1 MRHARLTG
9 RASIA
14 SIPRRGRPTGLA
26 AVPAVAF
33 WLIAYAFA
41 VTMLGTTLPTPLYV
55 IYQAQW
61 HFSTSLIT
69 LIFATYAVG
78 VLTALLLAGRSS
90 DQVGRRPVLAAAIWL
105 SIVSAVT
112 FILAPDVGWLFVGRV
127 LSGLSAGLMTGTAT
141 AALTETAR
149 PGSGR
154 RASLVSSAANLGGL
168 GLGPLLAGLLAQYA
182 PQPTVL
188 PFLVQ
193 LGLVAVAGL
202 GLLVVPE
209 TVSERSALS
218 LRFRGLGIPQAGR
231 AEFIA
236 AGFAGFA
243 AFSLLG
249 LFSALVPTFLGGVLH
264 DTSHATAGAV
274 VFLAFG
280 VGACTQL
287 AGSRLPSRP
296 VILAGLAVFLA
307 ALALIVAG
315 LSAASMPLFLA
326 GDGGQ
331 RSGGRRRFHGQPGH
345 GQPARP
351 GGDARPGHFHLLR
364 VRLRRPDRA
373 RHRRRIRRASVRRL
387 PRHPRLRHRPRRDR
401 GGVDGHHQ
409 AFDFHDQPSTEAGQ
423 RLSRDA

>member
-1 MRHARLTG
+1 MERKAAAATPTADRPCVDCLDPSVAVAGPVWRL
-9 RASIA
+9 S
-14 SIPRRGRPTGLA
+14 RP
-26 AVPAVAF
+26 VAF

-69 LIFATYAVG
+69 LIFASYAVA

-90 DQVGRRPVLAAAIWL
+90 DQVGRRPVLAAAIGL

-112 FILAPDVGWLFVGRV
+112 FILAPNVGWLFVGRV

-149 PGSGR
+149 PGAGR

-168 GLGPLLAGLLAQYA
+168 ALGPLLAGLLAQYA
-182 PQPTVL
+182 PDPTVL
-188 PFLVQ
+188 PFVVQ
-193 LGLVAVAGL
+193 LGLVAVGGL

-209 TVSERSALS
+209 TVSGRSALS
-218 LRFRGLGIPQAGR
+218 LRFHGLGIPQAGR
-231 AEFIA
+231 AAFIA

-264 DTSHATAGAV
+264 DTNHATAGAV
-274 VFLAFG
+274 VFLAFA
-280 VGACTQL
+280 VAACIQL
-287 AGSRLPSRP
+287 GGSRLPTRP
-296 VILAGLAVFLA
+296 VILAGLTVFLA

-315 LSAASMPLFLA
+315 LSAASMPIFLVA
-326 GDGGQ
+326 TVVSGVAVGAVFMGSLATANRLAPAQTRGQVISTYFVFCYVGLTVPVIGVGFGAQAFGD
-331 RSGGRRRFHGQPGH
+331 F
-345 GQPARP
+345 
-351 GGDARPGHFHLLR
+351 
-364 VRLRRPDRA
+364 RA
-373 RHRRRIRRASVRRL
+373 TLAAAIALAAIALASMATIRRSA
-387 PRHPRLRHRPRRDR
+387 
-401 GGVDGHHQ
+401 
-409 AFDFHDQPSTEAGQ
+409 T
-423 RLSRDA
+423 